1 MMVGAGN
8 AKVDICVVGGAGH
21 VGLPLA
27 LVFASKG
34 LRVLIY
40 DINENTL
47 ETIRQGIVPFM
58 EHGAEPLLKQ
68 ALERD
73 LLYLSSDPADI
84 AKAATVIITIG
95 TPVDEFLNPVLK
107 LIRDCMDDLLPYL
120 SSGQLI
126 ILRSTVYPGTTDWLH
141 KYFQS
146 NGKDVK
152 LAFCPERVVQGHS
165 IEELQH
171 LPQIISGTT
180 PQAEQDAAELFELI
194 APEVVRLTPME
205 AEFAKLFNN
214 AYRYIQFAAANQ
226 FYMIANSAG
235 VDYHRL
241 LKGMKHNY
249 PRARDIPSPG
259 FAAGPCLFKDT
270 MQLAAFSNNQFSLGH
285 AAMLTNEGLVLYLA
299 DEIAKTYRIERLAVG
314 LLGMAF
320 KANSDDI
327 RSSLSYKLKKVME
340 FRAREV
346 FTTDPYVKTDP
357 DLLPLET
364 VIAKSDLLVLCAPH
378 SDYRHLD
385 TKGKPVVDIWGF
397 LNKESLVGV
406 S

>member
-47 ETIRQGIVPFM
+47 ETIHQGIVPFM